1 MSKRKK
7 KSTQEMTPILKTS
20 LRLLTFRATEKELTS
35 FGFGHLI
42 FGLLWTWMVGMGRW
56 WDDPS
61 ANVLQHLGV
70 GSLVY
75 VLMLALLL
83 YLVLKPLRPKTMTYR
98 QILTFV
104 CLTSPPGILYAIPV
118 ELFMSVD
125 DARSMN
131 LGFLA
136 LVAFWRVAL
145 LFFFLRRAAG
155 LTFLEVLCCALMPI
169 TGIICALSFL
179 NFERALINVMAG
191 LERRGN
197 ANDDFYEIVLLI
209 SAVSVYVFPVL
220 LGIWIYKIVCVRR
233 EAKSKVEE
241 AAQNQ

>member
-1 MSKRKK
+1 
-7 KSTQEMTPILKTS
+7 MTPIKTS
-20 LRLLTFRATEKELTS
+20 LRLLTFRATEEELTS
-35 FGFGHLI
+35 FGYGHLA
-42 FGLLWTWMVGMGRW
+42 FGLLWTWIVGMGRW

-75 VLMLALLL
+75 VLVLALLL
-83 YLVLKPLRPKTMTYR
+83 YLVLKPLRPTTMTYR

-125 DARSMN
+125 DARAMN
-131 LGFLA
+131 LGFLT

-145 LFFFLRRAAG
+145 LLFFLHRAAS
-155 LTFLEVLCCALMPI
+155 LTFPEVLCCALMPI
-169 TGIICALSFL
+169 SGIICALSYL
-179 NFERALINVMAG
+179 NLERALINVMAG

-197 ANDDFYEIVLLI
+197 VNDDFYEIVLFI
-209 SAVSVYVFPVL
+209 SAVSVYAFPVL
-220 LGIWIYKIVCVRR
+220 LSIWIYEIVCARR
-233 EAKSKVEE
+233 EAKAKAEE